1 MHCEMGLG
9 SSLHSKRAEVRS
21 ASRSKTREFEA
32 ARPIRTRRR
41 AHDGWAGLP
50 GESWWLSGLRV
61 SPSIQSIS
69 WAWRAICKK
78 KGAGRRM
85 CHVPPSGVSR
95 VEGKLARGCCDA
107 QSKGSAHPLLST
119 AEMAETRVRAPGV
132 VNDRSEMV
140 ISESGHIYLS
150 CCTTGAAVVVPVTL

>member
-1 MHCEMGLG
+1 MLLVRRRGNLKWRVLFGLG
-9 SSLHSKRAEVRS
+9 GEPTTGGQAFPERAGGCRACESHHRS
-21 ASRSKTREFEA
+21 NRY
-32 ARPIRTRRR
+32 
-41 AHDGWAGLP
+41 P
-50 GESWWLSGLRV
+50 GHGG
-61 SPSIQSIS
+61 
-69 WAWRAICKK
+69 RAICKK
-78 KGAGRRM
+78 GAEGCVT
-85 CHVPPSGVSR
+85 CHHLRSGVSR

-107 QSKGSAHPLLST
+107 QSKGFAHLLLST